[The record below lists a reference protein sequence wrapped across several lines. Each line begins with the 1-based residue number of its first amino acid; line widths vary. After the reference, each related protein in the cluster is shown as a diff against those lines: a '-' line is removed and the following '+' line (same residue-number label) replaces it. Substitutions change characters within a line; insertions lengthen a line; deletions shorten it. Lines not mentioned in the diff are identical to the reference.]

1 MNPYI
6 ALTRPGNVVLTAVA
20 VVAGSYIAA
29 GDNIFDFQVEIMIAS
44 LAAMMLV
51 GGGNALNDYNDRE
64 SDKENHPNRPIPAG
78 LISADETLVYSRILL
93 SAGLLIVLF
102 GLANKLPFII
112 ALIGTITLISYENKL
127 KALGLSGNIAVGFM
141 SGAVFLYAG
150 MVVNDP
156 GPTLW
161 MFGLAFLAT
170 VAREIVKDIQDLE
183 GDTDR
188 FTLPA
193 RIGIAKS
200 LFVTGILLVVAWS
213 LSFTAITQFSGIA
226 SNAYAIGV
234 SIANVIMLVGFQN
247 ARNGDYFSGQKENK
261 ARDGSCNVSFYCCS
275 RAVVILIYAH
285 LYIY

>member
-1 MNPYI
+1 MNSYL
-6 ALTRPGNVVLTAVA
+6 ALTRPGNVALTAVA
-20 VVAGSYIAA
+20 VIAGSFIAA
-29 GDNIFDFQVEIMIAS
+29 GDSIVDFQIEILIAS
-44 LAAMMLV
+44 ISAMMLV

-78 LISADETLVYSRILL
+78 LIDAEDALIYSRLL
-93 SAGLLIVLF
+93 LAGGLMIVLF
-102 GLANKLPFII
+102 GLANKLPFVI
-112 ALIGTITLISYENKL
+112 ALIGTVTLISYENQL

-170 VAREIVKDIQDLE
+170 VSREIIKDIQDLE

-193 RIGIAKS
+193 RIGIRNS
-200 LFVTGILLVVAWS
+200 LITAGTLLIAAWS
-213 LSFTAITQFSGIA
+213 LSFTAIPQFDGMA
-226 SNAYAIGV
+226 ANAYVAGV
-234 SIANVIMLVGFQN
+234 SIANVIMLIGFQN
-247 ARNGDYFSGQKENK
+247 ARNGDYFSGQKK
-261 ARDGSCNVSFYCCS
+261 IKQGMGVAMLAFIAAAG
-275 RAVVILIYAH
+275 L
-285 LYIY
+285 

>member
-1 MNPYI
+1 MNPYL

-20 VVAGSYIAA
+20 VVAGSFIAA
-29 GDNIFDFQVEIMIAS
+29 GDNILDFQVEIAIAS

-78 LISADETLVYSRILL
+78 LINADETLVYSRILL

-193 RIGIAKS
+193 RIGIGKS

-213 LSFTAITQFSGIA
+213 LSFTAITQFSGMA

-234 SIANVIMLVGFQN
+234 SIANVVMLVGFQN
-247 ARNGDYFSGQKENK
+247 ARNGDYFSGQKK
-261 ARDGSCNVSFYCCS
+261 IKQGMGVAMLAFIAAAG
-275 RAVVILIYAH
+275 L
-285 LYIY
+285 

>member
-1 MNPYI
+1 MNPYL

-112 ALIGTITLISYENKL
+112 ALIGTTTLILYENKL

-234 SIANVIMLVGFQN
+234 SIANVIMLLGFQN
-247 ARNGDYFSGQKENK
+247 ARNGDYFSGQKK
-261 ARDGSCNVSFYCCS
+261 IKQGMGIAMLAFIAAAG
-275 RAVVILIYAH
+275 L
-285 LYIY
+285 

>member
-6 ALTRPGNVVLTAVA
+6 ALTRPGNVLLTAVA
-20 VVAGSYIAA
+20 VVAGSFIAA

-102 GLANKLPFII
+102 GLANKLPFIV
-112 ALIGTITLISYENKL
+112 ALIGTVTLISYENKL
-127 KALGLSGNIAVGFM
+127 KAIGLSGNVAVGFM

-161 MFGLAFLAT
+161 MFGLAVLAT
-170 VAREIVKDIQDLE
+170 ISREIIKDIQDLE
-183 GDTDR
+183 GDKDR

-193 RIGIAKS
+193 KIGISNS
-200 LFVTGILLVVAWS
+200 LIVAGALLVIAVS
-213 LSFTAITQFSGIA
+213 LSYTATPQFDGIA
-226 SNAYAIGV
+226 LNAYLIGI
-234 SIANVIMLVGFQN
+234 SAANIMMLIGLQN
-247 ARNGDYFSGQKENK
+247 ARNENYFSGQKSIK
-261 ARDGSCNVSFYCCS
+261 QGMGIAMLAFIASAG
-275 RAVVILIYAH
+275 L
-285 LYIY
+285 

>member
-1 MNPYI
+1 MNPYL

-112 ALIGTITLISYENKL
+112 ALIGTTTLISYENKL

-234 SIANVIMLVGFQN
+234 SIANVIMLLGFQN
-247 ARNGDYFSGQKENK
+247 ARNGDYFSGQKK
-261 ARDGSCNVSFYCCS
+261 IKQGMGIAMLAFIAAAG
-275 RAVVILIYAH
+275 L
-285 LYIY
+285 

>member
-1 MNPYI
+1 MNPYL

-112 ALIGTITLISYENKL
+112 ALIGTTTLISYENKL

-188 FTLPA
+188 LTLPA
-193 RIGIAKS
+193 RIGITKS
-200 LFVTGILLVVAWS
+200 LFFAGTLLVVAWS

-234 SIANVIMLVGFQN
+234 SIANVIMLLGFQN
-247 ARNGDYFSGQKENK
+247 ARNGDYFSGQKK
-261 ARDGSCNVSFYCCS
+261 IKQGMGVAMLAFIAAAG
-275 RAVVILIYAH
+275 L
-285 LYIY
+285 